1 MEPSRSKLLS
11 VTWLLQNPLGRSE
24 YVSLEIEWVIHV
36 DKYNYSMKINTY
48 KEQLDD
54 RYTLDNQYF
63 IRPRI

>member
-1 MEPSRSKLLS
+1 
-11 VTWLLQNPLGRSE
+11 
-24 YVSLEIEWVIHV
+24 
-36 DKYNYSMKINTY
+36 MKINTY

>member
-1 MEPSRSKLLS
+1 MEPSISKLLS
-11 VTWLLQNPLGRSE
+11 VTWLIQNPLGRSE
-24 YVSLEIEWVIHV
+24 YVSLEIELVIHV
-36 DKYNYSMKINTY
+36 DEYNYSMKINTY